1 MRNALT
7 VRCLSIFMLVSV
19 VAILPSY
26 SVDVTVGLLAGSNDL
41 GEVEEAAY
49 NWADDN
55 YPATILIAGN
65 DGTFKNSSGNAQK
78 LDQFAMLW
86 FFYTETNTLPAAFLE
101 DSTKESILN
110 YVEAGGG
117 LFLSALSLRYVADI
131 GVEEGGVP
139 RRISPLS
146 KGNGQ
151 IGVIPTD
158 AAKDHP
164 VYKGFDTNEPVFITI
179 MAQPGFSADFHNL
192 KAAPPSGLV
201 LGTKTLNGGA
211 GAGERPFVEY
221 DVEDGQIITLGHHN
235 GVYTD
240 TKSPESDNL
249 RMLTTNVLNYLG
261 ENSAFFAVDPDGK
274 LATTWGNIKSR
285 NSK

>member
-1 MRNALT
+1 MIKSVT
-7 VRCLSIFMLVSV
+7 VRSFFIFLLFLV
-19 VAILPSY
+19 VALLPAY

-55 YPATILIAGN
+55 YPTTILVAGN
-65 DGTFKNSSGNAQK
+65 DGTFKNSSGNAQN

-86 FFYTETNTLPAAFLE
+86 FFYTETNTLPPAFLE
-101 DSTKESILN
+101 DSTKESILA

-117 LFLSALSLRYVADI
+117 LFLSALALRYVADI

-151 IGVIPTD
+151 IGVLPTD
-158 AAKDHP
+158 DAKDHP
-164 VYKGFDTNEPVFITI
+164 VYKGFDTSKHVFITV
-179 MAQPGFSADFHNL
+179 MAQPGFSADFHNF
-192 KAAPPSGLV
+192 KAAPPSGLI
-201 LGTKTLNGGA
+201 LGTKTLNGG
-211 GAGERPFVEY
+211 GGGGERPFVEY
-221 DVEDGQIITLGHHN
+221 DVEAGKIITLGHHN

-249 RMLTTNVLNYLG
+249 RSLTTNVLNYLG
-261 ENSAFFAVDPDGK
+261 ENSAFFAVDPNGK
-274 LATTWGNIKSR
+274 ITTTWGNIKSR
-285 NSK
+285 MK

>member
-1 MRNALT
+1 MTNTVLFRNLFII
-7 VRCLSIFMLVSV
+7 LSLMV
-19 VAILPSY
+19 VVILPAS

-49 NWADDN
+49 NWANDN
-55 YPATILIAGN
+55 YPATILVADN
-65 DGTFKNSSGNAQK
+65 SGTFKTNGGGTKK
-78 LDQFAMLW
+78 LDQYAVLW
-86 FFYTETNTLPAAFLE
+86 LFYTETNQLPAPLLA
-101 DSTKESILN
+101 DATKNAILD

-117 LFLSALSLRYVADI
+117 LFLSALALRYVADI

-158 AAKDHP
+158 DAKDHP
-164 VYKGFDTNEPVFITI
+164 VYNGFDTNKPVFITI
-179 MAQPGFSADFHNL
+179 MAQPGFSSDFHNF
-192 KAAPPSGLV
+192 KAAPPSGLI
-201 LGTKTLNGGA
+201 LGTKTLNGGG

-221 DVEDGQIITLGHHN
+221 DVEDGKIITLGHHN

-249 RMLTTNVLNYLG
+249 RSLTTNVLNYLG
-261 ENSAFFAVDPDGK
+261 ENSAFFAVDPNGK
-274 LATTWGNIKSR
+274 ITTTWGNIKSR
-285 NSK
+285 MK

>member
-1 MRNALT
+1 MT
-7 VRCLSIFMLVSV
+7 KSVSFRCLFILMLVTV
-19 VAILPSY
+19 VATLPAY

-49 NWADDN
+49 NWAEDN
-55 YPATILIAGN
+55 YQATVLIASN
-65 DGTFKNSSGNAQK
+65 DGTFKNSGGNAQN

-101 DSTKESILN
+101 NSTKKSILE

-131 GVEEGGVP
+131 GVEEGGIP

-158 AAKDHP
+158 DAKKHP
-164 VYKGFDTNEPVFITI
+164 VYKGFDTSKPVFITI
-179 MAQPGFSADFHNL
+179 MAQPGFSADFHNF
-192 KAAPPSGLV
+192 KAAPPSGLI
-201 LGTKTLNGGA
+201 LGTKTLKGGA

-221 DVEDGQIITLGHHN
+221 DVEDGKIITLGHHN

-249 RMLTTNVLNYLG
+249 RTLTTNVLNYLG
-261 ENSAFFAVDPDGK
+261 ENSAFFAVDPNGK
-274 LATTWGNIKSR
+274 LATTWGNIKFR
-285 NSK
+285 KK